1 MTHSLHREGD
11 LEKLER
17 DFCVFIYPARGFN
30 NKGVGPKVSRLF
42 EIFYANAPSNCSST
56 SLRENLYSEVTP
68 ERMLEAISKDADSA
82 RAYATFNNRESV
94 KNVLMQMKEANLGV
108 SIMVSGMIDK
118 VREIAAEVGL
128 DPHTINLS
136 LGIHGRTDLLPPADI
151 RRFTTMCGHAVV
163 SPHLVRQAIRRV
175 KTGKRTTW
183 EASLEMAKPCACAI
197 FNVHRSDEQLREV
210 APLYTVSRW

>member
-30 NKGVGPKVSRLF
+30 NKGSGPKVSKLF
-42 EIFYANAPSNCSST
+42 EIYYANAPSNCSST

-68 ERMLEAISKDADSA
+68 EEMLETIRKDDGA
-82 RAYATFNNRESV
+82 RAYATFDDREKV
-94 KNVLMQMKEANLGV
+94 KNLLAQMKEANLGI

-118 VREIAAEVGL
+118 VREIAAEAGL
-128 DPHTINLS
+128 EPHTINLS
-136 LGIHGRTDLLPPADI
+136 LGIHGRRDRLPPGDL
-151 RRFTTMCGHAVV
+151 RQFTTMCGHAVV
-163 SPHLVRQAIRRV
+163 APNLVRQAIRRV
-175 KTGKRTTW
+175 KTGKRTAW

-197 FNVHRSDEQLREV
+197 FNVHRSEEQLREL
-210 APLYTVSRW
+210 APVYTVSRW